1 MAKRFTHNLVIAI
14 GINNYCNR
22 IAKLKTAKPDA
33 EKLAGLLSKDYK
45 YQVELVTDETDR
57 KPTLTEIRTLL
68 TE

>member
-1 MAKRFTHNLVIAI
+1 MPNLTNDIAIAI
-14 GINNYCNR
+14 GINNYRNN
-22 IAKLKTAKPDA
+22 IAELNTARPDA